1 MKKPIPFIAV
11 PPGFLLRRELEARDI
26 TIAKFAPKLGL
37 TPTELEKL
45 LEGEIAITPD
55 IANVFANEWDED
67 AGVLLRLQAS
77 YDAHPKNP
85 WGGQRNGAGRKPLEL
100 NNKQVRVSAKPDE
113 MLEIEHWLKTQKS
126 APQALAQL
134 ILRHSRRTKPHT
146 KSRAQT
152 LEKPS
157 SRS

>member
-1 MKKPIPFIAV
+1 MKKKLIPFIAV
-11 PPGFLLRRELEARDI
+11 PPGFLLRCELEAREI
-26 TIAKFAPKLGL
+26 SIAEFAPKLGL

-45 LEGEIAITPD
+45 FTGEIGITPD
-55 IANVFANEWDED
+55 MAAIFASEWNED
-67 AGVLLRLQAS
+67 AGVLLRLQTK

-100 NNKQVRVSAKPDE
+100 SNKQIRVSAKPEE

-126 APQALAQL
+126 APQALAKL

-146 KSRAQT
+146 QSRAQ
-152 LEKPS
+152 
-157 SRS
+157 